1 VLANADVVVV
11 GGGAIGSSVAYYLA
25 RAGAKVAIVERNVI
39 GSGASSANPG
49 AVNMITKQPGPA
61 LALAQA
67 SQRLYPGLSEELGV
81 DVEYEVTGTL
91 IVAETE
97 FEMEYCTGLAAQQEA
112 AGVRVDVLGP
122 AACHELNPLL
132 EGPVLGGIWC
142 PTDAHINPFKVTSGF
157 AVAAQRLGAEIVAH
171 TAAEGVELEG
181 GRVTAVRTGRGTIR
195 TKWLVNAAGAYSA
208 QIGRMVGAV
217 HDVVPRR
224 GQIMVLE
231 ATPGLSNVK
240 VSSAKQ
246 LVAKHLTKPGEKEQK
261 LALAFGYT
269 RKSRSGT
276 VLLGSTNEFVGYDAS
291 NSIEVLAQMSAY
303 GSQLMPA
310 LKQLNVMR
318 TWAGLR
324 PYSASGP
331 IIGRAGG
338 PDGYVAATG
347 HGGDGVALSPITG
360 TYVAA
365 MIERDDPDLELN
377 EFLEAERADAS

>member
-1 VLANADVVVV
+1 VLTEADVVVV

-25 RAGAKVAIVERNVI
+25 KSGGRVAIVERSAI

-49 AVNMITKQPGPA
+49 AVNMITKKPGPA

-81 DVEYEVTGTL
+81 DVEYAVSGTL

-97 FEMEYCTGLAAQQEA
+97 FEMEYCSQLAAQQEA
-112 AGVRVDVLGP
+112 AGVRVDVLAP
-122 AACHELNPLL
+122 AACRVLNPLL
-132 EGPVLGGIWC
+132 EGPILGGIYC
-142 PTDAHINPFKVTSGF
+142 PTDAHINPFKVTNGF
-157 AVAAQRLGAEIVAH
+157 AAAAQRLGAEILAH
-171 TAAEGVELEG
+171 TSAEGVELEG

-195 TKWLVNAAGAYSA
+195 TSWLVNAAGAYSP
-208 QIGRMVGAV
+208 QIGQMVGVV

-231 ATPGLSNVK
+231 ATPGLPDIK
-240 VSSAKQ
+240 LSSAKQ
-246 LVAKHLTKPGEKEQK
+246 LVAKHLTKPGEQEQQ

-269 RKSRSGT
+269 RKPRSGT
-276 VLLGSTNEFVGYDAS
+276 VLIGSTNEFVGYDTS
-291 NSIEVLAQMSAY
+291 NSIEVLARMSAY
-303 GSQLMPA
+303 GSRLMPA
-310 LKQLNVMR
+310 IKKLNVLR

-324 PYSASGP
+324 PYSTGGP

-338 PDGYVAATG
+338 PDGYIAATG

-365 MIERDDPDLELN
+365 MIARDNPELEPD
-377 EFLEAERADAS
+377 EFLKTAGP